1 MERTFTLEE
10 ANALLPQL
18 EPVLRSAMAAKQHL
32 DALQSEL
39 HSVRQ
44 RVSLSGGSLLNIR
57 ELDQRKGDLEKA
69 TESLGDALLQVEAM
83 GVLVKDLDIGLLDFP
98 CVMGDEVVLLCWK
111 LGEDGIH
118 YWHGKEEG
126 FKGRKPIDE
135 RIPRSGREPS

>member
-10 ANALLPQL
+10 ASALLPQL
-18 EPVLRSAMAAKQHL
+18 EALLRSAIASKQRL
-32 DALQSEL
+32 QALQAEL
-39 HSVRQ
+39 QVIRE
-44 RVSLSGGSLLNIR
+44 RVSASGGSLLNVAD
-57 ELDQRKGDLEKA
+57 LDKRKDEVQKA
-69 TESLGDALLQVEAM
+69 TESLRDAVLQIDAM

-98 CVMGDEVVLLCWK
+98 CVVGDEVVLLCWK

-135 RIPRSGREPS
+135 RIPRSGRQPS